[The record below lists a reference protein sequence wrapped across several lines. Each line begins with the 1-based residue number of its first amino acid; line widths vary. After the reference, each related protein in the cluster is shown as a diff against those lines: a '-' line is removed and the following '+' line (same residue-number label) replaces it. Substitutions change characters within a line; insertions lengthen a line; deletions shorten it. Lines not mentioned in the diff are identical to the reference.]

1 VHRVDTNSGTDA
13 LDRAVGA
20 LLGLACGDAVGT
32 TLEFRQ
38 PGTFTPIDDMV
49 GGGPF
54 RLEPGA
60 WTDDTSM
67 ALCLAESL
75 LDSGAMDLAD
85 QLRRYVLWWRTGYLS
100 STGRCFDIGNAT
112 RGELSRFEQTVEA
125 VNPMPDEEAAA
136 NGSLMRL
143 APVAIRW
150 HRDVAEA
157 TELAA
162 ESSRSTHA
170 ATRPVDACRVLGAMT
185 AALIAGAPADEVLA
199 PEFWRLGSL
208 HPEIEAVARGS
219 WRGKEPPAIRGTGY
233 CVDALEAA
241 LWAVGGAS
249 DFADGVLRAAN
260 LGDDADTTAA
270 IAGQLAGARW
280 GAAGIPRRWRQLLV
294 LEPRIVELAA
304 GLFRAGHG
312 GPLEARWPHDDYV
325 HAWWVEPGKVLAGE
339 YPGDRKPAVAAA
351 RINLLVDAGIRTFV
365 DLTMPE
371 DRLEPYA
378 AIVAAAATNRR
389 LDLRHCNI
397 GIPDFSVSDDAT
409 YDQLVDLIHQD
420 ADRGGVFVHCWGGIG
435 RTGTVVG
442 CLLAAG
448 GLGYDGIVER
458 LATLRQ
464 GTRKSVRPAPEAD
477 SQHEVLRRRSAA
489 PLVAGPEGGR

>member
-1 VHRVDTNSGTDA
+1 MDTNSGTDA

-32 TLEFRQ
+32 TLEFRR
-38 PGTFTPIDDMV
+38 PGTFAPIDDMV

-75 LDSGAMDLAD
+75 LDTGAMDLAD

-112 RGELSRFEQTVEA
+112 RSELSRFERTGEA
-125 VNPMPDEEAAA
+125 VNPVPDEEAAA

-150 HRDVAEA
+150 HGDVAEA
-157 TELAA
+157 SEMAA

-185 AALIAGAPADEVLA
+185 AALIGGAPADEVLA
-199 PEFWRLGSL
+199 PEFWRWGAL

-219 WRGKEPPAIRGTGY
+219 WREQG
-233 CVDALEAA
+233 AA
-241 LWAVGGAS
+241 GHPRH
-249 DFADGVLRAAN
+249 GVLRRRPGGGVVGGRRGVGLRRCGAP
-260 LGDDADTTAA
+260 G
-270 IAGQLAGARW
+270 GQ
-280 GAAGIPRRWRQLLV
+280 PRRRRRHDGGDRRPARRGAMGSCRHPASDGASGWSSSRASSSWRPGCSAPDSV
-294 LEPRIVELAA
+294 DPPVAK
-304 GLFRAGHG
+304 
-312 GPLEARWPHDDYV
+312 WPHDDYV
-325 HAWWVEPGKVLAGE
+325 HAWWVEPGTVLAGE
-339 YPGDRKPAVAAA
+339 YPGDRKPGVAAA
-351 RINLLVDAGIRTFV
+351 RVNLLVDAGIRTFV
-365 DLTMPE
+365 DLTTPE

-378 AIVAAAATNRR
+378 AIVAAAASNRG
-389 LDLRHCNI
+389 LDLRHCNV

-409 YDQLVDLIHQD
+409 YDELVDLIRRESG
-420 ADRGGVFVHCWGGIG
+420 RGGVFVHCWGGIG

-442 CLLAAG
+442 CLLAAE

-458 LATLRQ
+458 LAALRE

-477 SQHEVLRRRSAA
+477 SQHEVLRRRSASA
-489 PLVAGPEGGR
+489 LVAGPEGGR

>member
-1 VHRVDTNSGTDA
+1 VEGTGH
-13 LDRAVGA
+13 DRAVGA
-20 LLGLACGDAVGT
+20 MLGLACGDAVGT
-32 TLEFRQ
+32 TLEFQR
-38 PGTFTPIDDMV
+38 PGTFEPMTDMI

-75 LDSGAMDLAD
+75 LDTESMDLAD
-85 QLRRYVLWWRTGYLS
+85 QLRRYTLWWRTGYLS
-100 STGRCFDIGNAT
+100 STGRCFDIGNTT
-112 RGELSRFEQTVEA
+112 RAELSRFEATGEEVSSD
-125 VNPMPDEEAAA
+125 VDEEAAA

-150 HRDVAEA
+150 HRDVAE
-157 TELAA
+157 TSEMAA

-170 ATRPVDACRVLGAMT
+170 ASRPVDACRVLATMT
-185 AALIAGAPADEVLA
+185 AALIGGAPADEVLA
-199 PEFWRLGSL
+199 PEFWCWGML

-219 WRGKEPPAIRGTGY
+219 WRHKEPPAIRGTGY

-241 LWAVGGAS
+241 LWAVGGAAG
-249 DFADGVLRAAN
+249 FAEAVLRAAN

-280 GAAGIPRRWRQLLV
+280 GAMGIPARWRQRLV

-304 GLFRAGHG
+304 GLFRAGGG
-312 GPLEARWPHDDYV
+312 GPPVARWPHDDYV

-339 YPGDRKPAVAAA
+339 YPGDRKPAAAAA
-351 RINLLVDAGIRTFV
+351 RVNLLVDAGIRTFV
-365 DLTMPE
+365 DLTTPE
-371 DRLEPYA
+371 DPLEPYA
-378 AIVAAAATNRR
+378 PIVAATATNRR
-389 LDLRHCNI
+389 LDLRYCNV

-409 YDQLVDLIHQD
+409 YDELLDLIGSESG
-420 ADRGGVFVHCWGGIG
+420 RGGVYVHCWGGIG
-435 RTGTVVG
+435 RTGTVIG

-448 GLGYDGIVER
+448 GLGYDDIVSR
-458 LATLRQ
+458 LAALRE

-477 SQHEVLRRRSAA
+477 SQHEVLRRRS
-489 PLVAGPEGGR
+489 G